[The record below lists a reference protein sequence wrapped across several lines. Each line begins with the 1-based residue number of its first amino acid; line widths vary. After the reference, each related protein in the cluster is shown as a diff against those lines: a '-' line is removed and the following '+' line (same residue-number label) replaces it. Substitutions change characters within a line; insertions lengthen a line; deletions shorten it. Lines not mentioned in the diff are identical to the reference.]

1 MSFKSYRRNFL
12 FAVVLLLN
20 SCAAPTGTPPQVG
33 AVAPKNTY
41 SLFDPA
47 TVIQDQ
53 WQHMPL
59 RWETEYRLVY
69 LDGRLALRAVG
80 RESASG
86 VIRRVQVDPNRC
98 PVLEWTWRVERL
110 QSDANLRV
118 KESDDVAASLFLLFG
133 DPGFFSNPDPVPTLR
148 YVWPNDRVPKT
159 PSSTTLICLASCAT
173 SSYETARNESASGL
187 PNVAIFSRISNAR
200 LERSPRTPSK
210 RSPCSL
216 TTTKPKRRSKPI
228 TLTRA
233 SFARRV
239 PLIEGATNSAEV
251 M

>member
-1 MSFKSYRRNFL
+1 MSVKTYPWNFL
-12 FAVVLLLN
+12 FAVVLLLS
-20 SCAAPTGTPPQVG
+20 SCAAPTGMPPHFG
-33 AVAPKNTY
+33 AVAPKDTY

-69 LDGRLALRAVG
+69 LDGRLALRAIG

-98 PVLEWTWRVERL
+98 PILEWTWRVEKL
-110 QSDANLRV
+110 QSDADLRV

-148 YVWPNDRVPKT
+148 YVWTNDRVPKNAVIENPYM
-159 PSSTTLICLASCAT
+159 PSIVRNIVVQNGEERMGQWVTERRNIVADFERAFGKKPENPIEAFSLFTDNDQTKEPVEAYYAYARLLCAT
-173 SSYETARNESASGL
+173 SAAHRQGN
-187 PNVAIFSRISNAR
+187 
-200 LERSPRTPSK
+200 
-210 RSPCSL
+210 
-216 TTTKPKRRSKPI
+216 
-228 TLTRA
+228 
-233 SFARRV
+233 
-239 PLIEGATNSAEV
+239 
-251 M
+251 

>member
-1 MSFKSYRRNFL
+1 MILL
-12 FAVVLLLN
+12 FN
-20 SCAAPTGTPPQVG
+20 GCAAPTGTPPHVG
-33 AVAPKNTY
+33 AVAPKDTY

-110 QSDANLRV
+110 QSEADLRV

-148 YVWPNDRVPKT
+148 YVWTNDRVAEGAVIDNPYMPGIVRNIVVRTGTEHIGEWVTERRNIVADFKRAFGEEPT
-159 PSSTTLICLASCAT
+159 NAIEAFALFTDNDQTKEPVEAYYAYARLLCAT
-173 SSYETARNESASGL
+173 SAAHRG
-187 PNVAIFSRISNAR
+187 
-200 LERSPRTPSK
+200 
-210 RSPCSL
+210 
-216 TTTKPKRRSKPI
+216 
-228 TLTRA
+228 
-233 SFARRV
+233 
-239 PLIEGATNSAEV
+239 GD
-251 M
+251 

>member
-1 MSFKSYRRNFL
+1 MHIKGHPRNIL
-12 FAVVLLLN
+12 FAVILLFN
-20 SCAAPTGTPPQVG
+20 GCAAPTGTPPHVG
-33 AVAPKNTY
+33 AVAPKDTY

-110 QSDANLRV
+110 QSEADLRV

-148 YVWPNDRVPKT
+148 YVWTNDRVAEGAVIDNPYM
-159 PSSTTLICLASCAT
+159 PGIV
-173 SSYETARNESASGL
+173 RNIVVRTGTEHIGEWVTERR
-187 PNVAIFSRISNAR
+187 NIVADFKRAFGEEPTNAIEAFALFTDNDQTKEPVEAYYADAR
-200 LERSPRTPSK
+200 LL
-210 RSPCSL
+210 C
-216 TTTKPKRRSKPI
+216 
-228 TLTRA
+228 TR
-233 SFARRV
+233 
-239 PLIEGATNSAEV
+239 NAEA
-251 M
+251 MWP

>member
-1 MSFKSYRRNFL
+1 MHIKGHPPNIL
-12 FAVVLLLN
+12 FAVILLFN
-20 SCAAPTGTPPQVG
+20 GCAAPTGTPPHVG
-33 AVAPKNTY
+33 AVAPKDTY

-80 RESASG
+80 RESASV

-98 PVLEWTWRVERL
+98 PILEWTWRVEKL
-110 QSDANLRV
+110 QSDADLRV

-148 YVWPNDRVPKT
+148 YVWTNDRVAEGAVIDNPYM
-159 PSSTTLICLASCAT
+159 PGIV
-173 SSYETARNESASGL
+173 RNIVVRTGTEHIGEWVTERR
-187 PNVAIFSRISNAR
+187 NIVADFKRAFGEEPTNAIEAFALFTDNDQTKEPVEAYYADAR
-200 LERSPRTPSK
+200 LL
-210 RSPCSL
+210 C
-216 TTTKPKRRSKPI
+216 
-228 TLTRA
+228 TR
-233 SFARRV
+233 
-239 PLIEGATNSAEV
+239 NAEA
-251 M
+251 MWP